1 MVEGI
6 RRAEASRFVKFSIAL
21 GDEAAFHFTLL
32 PSLRAAMSPQGKHR
46 LKCSLRDKPSGQ
58 NMRVT
63 KDRKR
68 VNRIEILIGGGPL
81 RSSTIDNIRFDA
93 INSILLSTFYST
105 RTTFP
110 NVILPFETNESE
122 DPCFGHGSYNRIL
135 RYCDNVIPSLT
146 HFRDM
151 CARTSSST
159 TNIELV
165 GALFD
170 ERLLQRG
177 TIES

>member
-81 RSSTIDNIRFDA
+81 RSSTIDNIRLD
-93 INSILLSTFYST
+93 
-105 RTTFP
+105 
-110 NVILPFETNESE
+110 
-122 DPCFGHGSYNRIL
+122 D
-135 RYCDNVIPSLT
+135 PSLDVLLDT
-146 HFRDM
+146 YNISQRNPPLRNKRERRSVFRPRIVQPD
-151 CARTSSST
+151 SQV
-159 TNIELV
+159 L
-165 GALFD
+165 
-170 ERLLQRG
+170 
-177 TIES
+177 